1 MPKSSAIVQRMLAEN
16 INKFYLRRNVI
27 FTFCDHLLTINNV
40 VNCCC
45 LTIVSQYAYQM
56 AFITLIHP

>member
-1 MPKSSAIVQRMLAEN
+1 MLVEN

-27 FTFCDHLLTINNV
+27 FIFRDHLLTVNNV

-56 AFITLIHP
+56 AFITLTHP